1 MTGQPD
7 RTGRT
12 RRWLR
17 RLYVMTVKELIQLRR
32 DPALIG
38 LFVFAFTAA
47 IVSGGQQS
55 VELRNAFLTVDDS
68 DKTAASRELV
78 ARFQA
83 PYYSVTGE
91 VADANEGARQL
102 DRGESMVLLE
112 IPPRFERSIA
122 KGEPTAVMLQVDTTV
137 SLTGLQAAAYAQ
149 QIARSFALEQGLAG
163 LGISG
168 GTAGTS
174 SMIRNETRVWFN
186 PDQQQSWFWSISEL
200 IMMISLLTIL
210 LSTAA
215 MAREKER
222 GTIDQLLVSPLTP
235 VQIML
240 PKILAMTLVVVVG
253 SMLSVFVVLGPVFH
267 VHIRGSL
274 TLFFA
279 ITALY
284 AFAMTGLGLLAA
296 TVTRNLSQ
304 AGLLAILLFLPIVL
318 VSGIH
323 TPIEVM
329 SPWFQILVSLNP
341 LAHYIDLTY
350 GILLRGAGL
359 DIIWKH
365 VLYMASLGG
374 LVFGFSA
381 WRFRRQFE

>member
-1 MTGQPD
+1 
-7 RTGRT
+7 
-12 RRWLR
+12 
-17 RLYVMTVKELIQLRR
+17 
-32 DPALIG
+32 
-38 LFVFAFTAA
+38 
-47 IVSGGQQS
+47 
-55 VELRNAFLTVDDS
+55 
-68 DKTAASRELV
+68 
-78 ARFQA
+78 
-83 PYYSVTGE
+83 
-91 VADANEGARQL
+91 
-102 DRGESMVLLE
+102 MVLLE
-112 IPPRFERSIA
+112 IPAGFERAIA
-122 KGEPTAVMLQVDTTV
+122 KQEPTAVMLQVDTTMA
-137 SLTGLQAAAYAQ
+137 LTGLQATAYAQ
-149 QIARSFALEQGLAG
+149 QIARNFALGRGLAG
-163 LGISG
+163 LGMVAGAAG
-168 GTAGTS
+168 GRP
-174 SMIRNETRVWFN
+174 MIRNETRVWFN
-186 PDQQQSWFWSISEL
+186 PNQQQSWFWSISEL

-240 PKILAMTLVVVVG
+240 PKILAMTFVVVAG

-274 TLFFA
+274 LLFFA

-284 AFAMTGLGLLAA
+284 AFATTGLGLLAA
-296 TVTRNLSQ
+296 TLTRNLSQ

-329 SPWFQILVSLNP
+329 SRWFQVLVSLNP

-374 LVFGFSA
+374 LVFGFSV

>member
-1 MTGQPD
+1 MTIQPS

-12 RRWLR
+12 ERWLR
-17 RLYVMTVKELIQLRR
+17 RVSVMTVKELIQLWR

-38 LFVFAFTAA
+38 LFAFAFTAA

-55 VELRNAFLTVDDS
+55 VELRNAFLTVADADH
-68 DKTAASRELV
+68 TATSRELT
-78 ARFQA
+78 ARFQP

-91 VADANEGARQL
+91 VADATEGARQL

-112 IPPRFERSIA
+112 IPAGFERAIA
-122 KGEPTAVMLQVDTTV
+122 KQEPTAVMLQVDTTMA
-137 SLTGLQAAAYAQ
+137 LTGLQATAYAQ
-149 QIARSFALEQGLAG
+149 QIARTFALERGLAG
-163 LGISG
+163 LGMAAGAAG
-168 GTAGTS
+168 GRP
-174 SMIRNETRVWFN
+174 MIRNETRVWFN
-186 PDQQQSWFWSISEL
+186 PNQQQSWFWSISEL

-240 PKILAMTLVVVVG
+240 PKILAMTFVVVAG

-274 TLFFA
+274 LLFFG

-284 AFAMTGLGLLAA
+284 AFATTGLGLLAA
-296 TVTRNLSQ
+296 TLTRNLSQ
-304 AGLLAILLFLPIVL
+304 AGLLAVLLFLPIVL

-329 SPWFQILVSLNP
+329 SRWFQVLVSLNP

-374 LVFGFSA
+374 LVFGFSV

>member
-1 MTGQPD
+1 MTVQRS
-7 RTGRT
+7 RTERM

-17 RLYVMTVKELIQLRR
+17 RLYVMTVKELIQLSR

-47 IVSGGQQS
+47 IISGGQQS
-55 VELRNAFLTVDDS
+55 VELRNAFLTVADS
-68 DKTAASRELV
+68 DHTAASRELV
-78 ARFQA
+78 ARFQP
-83 PYYSVTGE
+83 PYYSVKGE
-91 VADANEGARQL
+91 VADANQGAKQL

-149 QIARSFALEQGLAG
+149 RIARGFALERGLAG

-168 GTAGTS
+168 GAAGTAP
-174 SMIRNETRVWFN
+174 MIRNETRVWFN

-235 VQIML
+235 AQIML
-240 PKILAMTLVVVVG
+240 PKILAMTFVVVVG
-253 SMLSVFVVLGPVFH
+253 SILSVFVVLGPVFH

-274 TLFFA
+274 PLYFA

-284 AFAMTGLGLLAA
+284 AFATTGLGLLAA

-304 AGLLAILLFLPIVL
+304 AGLLAVLLFLPIVL

-329 SPWFQILVSLNP
+329 SPWFRTIVSFNP

-365 VLYMASLGG
+365 VLYMAVLGG
-374 LVFGFSA
+374 SVFGFSV